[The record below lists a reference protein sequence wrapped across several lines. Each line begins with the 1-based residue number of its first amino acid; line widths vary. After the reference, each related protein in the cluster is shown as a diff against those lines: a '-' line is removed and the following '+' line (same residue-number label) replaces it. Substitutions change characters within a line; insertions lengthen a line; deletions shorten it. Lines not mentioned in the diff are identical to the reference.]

1 MLRADAAPNAHGV
14 PGSTRHDSHYPAGG
28 GTHGG
33 LHPIELATW
42 FAVGGDAFLSG
53 RVSALPTG
61 IVDVLPTV
69 LHLLGLEAPRW
80 VQGRVLRE
88 ALAAHAGA
96 PRPVATERVVSAETR
111 AGPRAHLSLSTVAGT
126 TYLNRAWVE

>member
-1 MLRADAAPNAHGV
+1 M
-14 PGSTRHDSHYPAGG
+14 
-28 GTHGG
+28 
-33 LHPIELATW
+33 
-42 FAVGGDAFLSG
+42 
-53 RVSALPTG
+53 SALPTG

-88 ALAAHAGA
+88 ALAAHAGEPPPA
-96 PRPVATERVVSAETR
+96 AAERVLSAEADAGTR
-111 AGPRAHLSLSTVAGT
+111 THLSLSTVEGT